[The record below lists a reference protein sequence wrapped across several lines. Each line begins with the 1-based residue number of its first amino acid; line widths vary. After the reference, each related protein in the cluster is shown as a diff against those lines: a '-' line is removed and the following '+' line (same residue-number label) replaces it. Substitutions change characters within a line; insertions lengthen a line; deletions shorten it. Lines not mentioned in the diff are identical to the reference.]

1 MQEKMPKMTQSGAPP
16 YVAMVHPNYRSAAG
30 ITYDAS
36 SMLQDTA
43 VAADEV
49 AKK

>member
-1 MQEKMPKMTQSGAPP
+1 MTKSGAPP
-16 YVAMVHPNYRSAAG
+16 YVAIVHPNNCSAAG

-36 SMLQDTA
+36 GMLQDTA

>member
-1 MQEKMPKMTQSGAPP
+1 MIHA
-16 YVAMVHPNYRSAAG
+16 NYRPAAG

-36 SMLQDTA
+36 GMLQDTA

-49 AKK
+49 TKKQCAACN

>member
-1 MQEKMPKMTQSGAPP
+1 
-16 YVAMVHPNYRSAAG
+16 MVHADNCSAAG

-36 SMLQDTA
+36 GMLQDTA